1 MSAAKQLYQLQE
13 IDLEV
18 ESSEQ
23 AVSQI
28 ASQLG
33 ESEVVVRAQAELT
46 LEQQRLDELKRQQHS
61 AEWEI
66 DDLISKLTPAE
77 EKLYSGRIGN
87 PKELTSLQQEVDALK
102 VRRNQLEA
110 EAIEI
115 MDKVELVTASV
126 TEKSSEFKRLE
137 AEWHR
142 QQQQLSV
149 DMEHLKTILA
159 DLEQKRELLLAGID
173 PEAVESYRGLKKQKG
188 TAVAKVERG
197 ICRGC
202 GISLTTAMLQRA
214 KSGSQVQCSNC
225 RRILFPV

>member
-1 MSAAKQLYQLQE
+1 MSVAKQLYQLQE
-13 IDLEV
+13 VDLDV
-18 ESSEQ
+18 ESNEQ

-33 ESEVVVRAQAELT
+33 ESQIVVEAQAELT
-46 LEQQRLDELKRQQHS
+46 LEQQGLDELRRQQHS

-77 EKLYSGRIGN
+77 EKLYSGRIRN
-87 PKELTSLQQEVDALK
+87 PKELASLQQEVDALK
-102 VRRNQLEA
+102 ARRNQLEA

-115 MDKVELVTASV
+115 MDKVELATASV

-142 QQQQLSV
+142 QQQQLSA
-149 DMEHLKTILA
+149 DMKHLKAILA
-159 DLEQKRELLLAGID
+159 DLEQKRELLLAEID
-173 PEAVESYRGLKKQKG
+173 PEAAESYRGLKKQKG
-188 TAVAKVERG
+188 TAVARVERG

-202 GISLTTAMLQRA
+202 GISLTTATLQRA
-214 KSGSQVQCSNC
+214 KSGSLVQCSNC
-225 RRILFPV
+225 GRILFPV